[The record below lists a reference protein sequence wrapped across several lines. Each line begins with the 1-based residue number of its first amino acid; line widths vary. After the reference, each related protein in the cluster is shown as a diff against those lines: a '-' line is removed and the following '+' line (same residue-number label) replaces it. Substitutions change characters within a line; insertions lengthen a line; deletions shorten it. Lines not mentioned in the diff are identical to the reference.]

1 MFRVALFPREKHLM
15 NEALKLSAAF
25 PKDGKLLEK
34 IVPCLIVFVLK
45 MFTDD
50 GIFMLLSAK
59 VEVTVRVALYNS
71 HHKNYIVKQN
81 ALLVYR

>member
-1 MFRVALFPREKHLM
+1 M
-15 NEALKLSAAF
+15 
-25 PKDGKLLEK
+25 K

-50 GIFMLLSAK
+50 GIFVLLSAK
-59 VEVTVRVALYNS
+59 VDETVRVALYNL

-81 ALLVYR
+81 TLLVYR